1 MILVFW
7 GCLLTGSGYLGYVDS
22 NQGYNLYKWVICPL
36 TRVKNLHITSYN
48 PYPEPLSMFASCQ
61 PSQKNI
67 PWWDLGLGLTPE
79 ATPLQQLLI
88 ERSGFLLGLEA
99 PKPLD
104 PEKSKV
110 PEVWRVEDGCEKN
123 TR

>member
-1 MILVFW
+1 MVVEYHHFRKPP
-7 GCLLTGSGYLGYVDS
+7 CLLH
-22 NQGYNLYKWVICPL
+22 
-36 TRVKNLHITSYN
+36 VKKIGNKLVG
-48 PYPEPLSMFASCQ
+48 PR
-61 PSQKNI
+61 
-67 PWWDLGLGLTPE
+67 LGLPISE

-110 PEVWRVEDGCEKN
+110 PEVWRVEDGCGKH
-123 TR
+123 R

>member
-1 MILVFW
+1 M
-7 GCLLTGSGYLGYVDS
+7 
-22 NQGYNLYKWVICPL
+22 
-36 TRVKNLHITSYN
+36 
-48 PYPEPLSMFASCQ
+48 A
-61 PSQKNI
+61 
-67 PWWDLGLGLTPE
+67 E

-110 PEVWRVEDGCEKN
+110 PRNGITEVVGFHEYVFL
-123 TR
+123 